1 MCCRICQEFSV
12 IRDRALK
19 TPETSEDLMDM
30 MTFITN
36 ARNMGMVKL
45 NDRISESK
53 NRLTYLIDV
62 FMFPP
67 EDIDLNCETLTWPQ
81 RINPVFDAN
90 DDVSLLYWNIQN

>member
-1 MCCRICQEFSV
+1 
-12 IRDRALK
+12 
-19 TPETSEDLMDM
+19 MDM

-90 DDVSLLYWNIQN
+90 DDVSLLHWNIQNLFL